1 MKIDIFNHL
10 FPKRYFD
17 QYIAGGVAGKDMGKR
32 VTHIETIVDLDKR
45 FRAMD
50 EFGDF
55 RQVQSLPAP
64 ALEAMAGP
72 DRSPIL
78 ARAANDQLAELVRS
92 HPDRFVAF
100 VASLPMNNPDEALV
114 EMERA
119 VTQLGARGVQ
129 IYTNVAGKPLDGPEF
144 APLFAEAARRD
155 LPIWMHPTRGAE
167 VSDYRTE
174 DRSKF
179 EIWWTFGWPYETSVA
194 MARLVFAGVFDRHPD
209 LKIITH
215 HMGGMIPYFEGRVGH
230 GWDQLGTRTSDVDY
244 VALRKSMK
252 QRPIDYF
259 RNFYADTALFGAR
272 AATRCGLEFFGIDH
286 VVFASDMPFE
296 PAPGVYA
303 RETIQAIESL
313 ELTAAQKDQIYRGN
327 AQRLLKLDP
336 LPPAARSRT
345 PS

>member
-10 FPKRYFD
+10 YPRKFFD
-17 QYIAGGVAGKDMGKR
+17 TYIAGGAAGKDMGKR
-32 VTHIETIVDLDKR
+32 VSNIATIVDLDAR

-55 RQVQSLPAP
+55 RQVLTLPSP
-64 ALEAMAGP
+64 PLEVLAGP
-72 DRSPIL
+72 DRSPIM
-78 ARAANDQLAELVRS
+78 ARAANDQLAELVRK
-92 HPDRFVAF
+92 HPDRFPAF
-100 VASLPMNNPDEALV
+100 AASLPLNNPDEALK

-119 VTQLGARGVQ
+119 VTQLGAKGIQ
-129 IYTNVAGKPLDGPEF
+129 IFTNVAGKPLDGPELQ
-144 APLFAEAARRD
+144 PLFAEVARRD
-155 LPIWMHPTRGAE
+155 LAIWMHPARGAD

-174 DRSKF
+174 DRSLF

-194 MARLVFAGVFDRHPD
+194 MARLVFSGIFDRFPD

-244 VALRKSMK
+244 ASLLRSMK

-259 RNFYADTALFGAR
+259 RKFYVDTALFGAR
-272 AATRCGLEFFGIDH
+272 AATRCGLEFFGIDK
-286 VVFASDMPFE
+286 VLFASDMPFE
-296 PAPGVYA
+296 PAPGMYA

-313 ELTAAQKDQIYRGN
+313 ELTAAQNDQIYRGN
-327 AQRLLKLDP
+327 AQRLLKLE
-336 LPPAARSRT
+336 L
-345 PS
+345 